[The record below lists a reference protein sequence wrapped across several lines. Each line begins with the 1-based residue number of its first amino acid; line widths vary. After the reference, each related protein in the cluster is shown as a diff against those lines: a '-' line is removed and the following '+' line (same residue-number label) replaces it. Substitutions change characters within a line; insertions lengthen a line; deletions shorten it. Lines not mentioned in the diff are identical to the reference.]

1 MSLVLGC
8 FFVIGSSKG
17 GDSLVLS
24 LGRRG
29 GVASSEEVGKDLM
42 SELAANAEGECC
54 MALVCPLL
62 LIAFVPACLIGLGA
76 VEDNGLAS

>member
-17 GDSLVLS
+17 GDSLVSS

-29 GVASSEEVGKDLM
+29 GVASSEVGKDLM
-42 SELAANAEGECC
+42 RRAS
-54 MALVCPLL
+54 VVWHW
-62 LIAFVPACLIGLGA
+62 FVLCY
-76 VEDNGLAS
+76 